1 MKTVHEDKVRHLL
14 GNAELREKH
23 PSRASHVLSEE
34 DSKEI
39 FMLRWDA
46 GQALIRCSNKTGST
60 KAERREWL
68 LALADALEEGLW
80 G

>member
-1 MKTVHEDKVRHLL
+1 MKTQHEDKVAHIL
-14 GNAELREKH
+14 GQPELRKY
-23 PSRASHVLSEE
+23 PSRMSHVLSET

-39 FMLRWDA
+39 FCVRWDKDKA
-46 GQALIRCSNKTGST
+46 TITKNSDAT

-80 G
+80 NG